1 VCVARRGRRRRGP
14 GGHWGVV
21 LLCLGMAF
29 LPRSIRQRARGF
41 LLDAHGATQRLL
53 GKSAPE
59 VASDASDN
67 QVALLQAEL
76 VQVKRSLE
84 AAKGASHV
92 LVADPD
98 VRLVSAEVMPL
109 QGAADF
115 LHRIALDR
123 GQKDGVR
130 DGMPVLAGRVLIGR
144 VAQVSRT
151 TCEVRLVLDPEFR
164 IRASIPRAEG
174 AVEGLLRGTGRG
186 LYFEPAI
193 LDERAPAPQPRVGER
208 ILCSRASVL
217 CELPALIGVVG
228 KKKRLAGASVPGA
241 LVHPLRN
248 PQSLRR
254 VVIVIRQ
261 DPA

>member
-1 VCVARRGRRRRGP
+1 
-14 GGHWGVV
+14 
-21 LLCLGMAF
+21 M
-29 LPRSIRQRARGF
+29 PRSIRQRARGL

-53 GKSAPE
+53 GKGAPE
-59 VASDASDN
+59 VDTAHADH
-67 QVALLQAEL
+67 QVALLEAEL
-76 VQVKRSLE
+76 IQVKRSLE
-84 AAKGASHV
+84 AARGAGNV

-98 VRLVSAEVMPL
+98 TRVLSAEVMPL

-123 GQKDGVR
+123 GRRDGVR
-130 DGMPVLAGRVLIGR
+130 DGMPVLAGRVLVGR

-151 TCEVRLVLDPEFR
+151 TCEVRLVLDPEFS

-174 AVEGLLRGTGRG
+174 AVEGLLRGNGRG
-186 LYFEPAI
+186 LYFEPAV
-193 LDERAPAPQPRVGER
+193 LDERAPAPEPRVGER

-228 KKKRLAGASVPGA
+228 AKKRLAGASLPGA
-241 LVHPLRN
+241 RVHPMRN

-254 VVIVIRQ
+254 VLIVIRR